1 MLYSC
6 KEIPREVSDFCNK
19 FKLLWKRTCKQL
31 TCCVKHLQCVLF
43 LLLWHLLS
51 TAGYTVITLL
61 FSYEQA
67 WTRSFSGAG
76 SWQCGVEYPGHTTCF
91 LDSRAGAGPDG
102 LWCQQ
107 VCCLQ
112 QNCVVWLVD
121 VSRVREGVRE
131 WRERGDCW
139 DCLASW
145 PTAGIVWHPDHL

>member
-6 KEIPREVSDFCNK
+6 KEIPREFSGFCNK
-19 FKLLWKRTCKQL
+19 FKLLWEITCKQL
-31 TCCVKHLQCVLF
+31 TCCVKHLQYVLF

-51 TAGYTVITLL
+51 TVVYSNYSSSSSTSKCGLDPLVV
-61 FSYEQA
+61 
-67 WTRSFSGAG
+67 AG

-121 VSRVREGVRE
+121 VSRVREGMGE
-131 WRERGDCW
+131 WREREDCW
-139 DCLASW
+139 DWLASW
-145 PTAGIVWHPDHL
+145 PSLV